1 MWNEV
6 ITNRVGANKA
16 HPLTFTI
23 MTNKILV
30 TVNGLNLTVSEY
42 IEGMDYKGKGQYLGV
57 SKGAHKFLRHSH
69 PYYKKNIFGVRYH
82 FEKINP

>member
-1 MWNEV
+1 MQTKFV
-6 ITNRVGANKA
+6 ITTQGLN
-16 HPLTFTI
+16 
-23 MTNKILV
+23 V
-30 TVNGLNLTVSEY
+30 TVQPY
-42 IEGMDYKGKGQYLGV
+42 IEGMNYKGKGQYLGV